1 MNKNQ
6 SFELIKF
13 YLLLI
18 EGSCIAA
25 IWTNPQGTHP
35 TPRLLPQP
43 TIPIPTRREAYDGY
57 PPIIPPPSP
66 ISHAP
71 LSLRHPSLPH
81 SQIIMIILPPTTFFK
96 RFCFPHIIN
105 GSTGDVCTARA
116 LKLLY
121 DHQQPNC
128 KQEFIYTAP
137 PQAFMPRRLQHP
149 PPTTASGLRQNAP
162 TRRHPRGPTRS
173 QRRP

>member
-1 MNKNQ
+1 M
-6 SFELIKF
+6 
-13 YLLLI
+13 
-18 EGSCIAA
+18 A
-25 IWTNPQGTHP
+25 I
-35 TPRLLPQP
+35 RLSS
-43 TIPIPTRREAYDGY
+43 R
-57 PPIIPPPSP
+57 PPPSLP